1 MSTAGTARATVAV
14 RQSRAPLPNMV
25 LALRIL
31 LGVIFLAI
39 GAANLF
45 GAGTTVEM
53 FDQIGLGQWLRYF
66 TGTLQV
72 LGGVFVL
79 IPVFSGV
86 GSFIL
91 TVVMVGA
98 SLFLATGVPG
108 NALVAI
114 VLLLCSS
121 ASFVQ
126 TQVW

>member
-1 MSTAGTARATVAV
+1 MI
-14 RQSRAPLPNMV
+14 
-25 LALRIL
+25 LALRLL
-31 LGVIFLAI
+31 LGVVFLAI
-39 GAANLF
+39 GAANLL
-45 GAGTTVEM
+45 GVGQTVVV

-66 TGTLQV
+66 TGILQL

-108 NALVAI
+108 NAFVAI
-114 VLLLCSS
+114 VLLIGSS
-121 ASFVQ
+121 VSFVQ